1 MLSAAS
7 AAGSIAATIDNSRE
21 ALDEQ
26 GNKPGTPRNAGRNCL
41 IQMTHGEK

>member
-7 AAGSIAATIDNSRE
+7 AAGSIAAKIDNSRE

-26 GNKPGTPRNAGRNCL
+26 VTSQAPPEMPAA
-41 IQMTHGEK
+41 IV